1 MESEKSMSEIRRIDQ
16 EEYAAEA
23 LELLNNE
30 REDFVRSACS
40 SLSEGVSSETTRGIL
55 VRKVKSEM
63 KHVLFEHLKRSGTVS
78 GHYVYRYTYGYCRKV
93 RVESRES
100 DVPSKYL
107 DIEKV
112 LTNFDAVIDDIMV
125 EAGKRKMIAE
135 IEAVTKEAQEKR

>member
-1 MESEKSMSEIRRIDQ
+1 MSEIRRIDQ

-30 REDFVRSACS
+30 REDFVRSACC

-63 KHVLFEHLKRSGTVS
+63 KHVLFEHLKRNGTVS
-78 GHYVYRYTYGYCRKV
+78 GHYVHRYTYGYCRKV
-93 RVESRES
+93 RIEPRES

-112 LTNFDAVIDDIMV
+112 LTNFDAVINDIMV

>member
-1 MESEKSMSEIRRIDQ
+1 MNMSQVRRIDQ
-16 EEYAAEA
+16 KEYAAEA
-23 LELLNNE
+23 LDLLNHE
-30 REDFVRSACS
+30 REDFVRSACC

-78 GHYVYRYTYGYCRKV
+78 GHYVHRYTYGYCRKV
-93 RVESRES
+93 RVEPRES
-100 DVPSKYL
+100 EVPSKYL

-125 EAGKRKMIAE
+125 EAGKRKMIAD
-135 IEAVTKEAQEKR
+135 IEEVTKEAQGKQES

>member
-1 MESEKSMSEIRRIDQ
+1 MSEIRRIDQ

-30 REDFVRSACS
+30 REDFVRSACC
-40 SLSEGVSSETTRGIL
+40 SLSEGVSSEATRGIL

-63 KHVLFEHLKRSGTVS
+63 KHVLFEHLKRNGTVS

-93 RVESRES
+93 RVEPRES

>member
-1 MESEKSMSEIRRIDQ
+1 MKSEKSMSEIRRIDQ

-40 SLSEGVSSETTRGIL
+40 SLSEGVSSEATRGIL

-63 KHVLFEHLKRSGTVS
+63 KHVLFEHLKRNGTVS
-78 GHYVYRYTYGYCRKV
+78 GHYVHRYTYGYCRKV
-93 RVESRES
+93 RIEPRES

-112 LTNFDAVIDDIMV
+112 LTNFDAVINDMMV

>member
-1 MESEKSMSEIRRIDQ
+1 MAEIGRIDQ

-23 LELLNNE
+23 LELLNQE
-30 REDFVRSACS
+30 REGFVRSACY
-40 SLSEGVSSETTRGIL
+40 SLSEGVSAEAVRVIL

-93 RVESRES
+93 RVEPKES

-112 LTNFDAVIDDIMV
+112 LANFDAAIDEIMV
-125 EAGKRKMIAE
+125 EAGKRKMIAD
-135 IEAVTKEAQEKR
+135 IEAVTKEAQGEQESF

>member
-1 MESEKSMSEIRRIDQ
+1 MAEIRRIDQ
-16 EEYAAEA
+16 EEYAAKA
-23 LELLNNE
+23 LELFNQE
-30 REDFVRSACS
+30 RDGFVRSACY
-40 SLSEGVSSETTRGIL
+40 SLSEGVSSEAVRVIL

-93 RVESRES
+93 RVEPKES

-112 LTNFDAVIDDIMV
+112 LTNFDAAIDEIMV
-125 EAGKRKMIAE
+125 EAGKRKMIAD
-135 IEAVTKEAQEKR
+135 IETVTKEAQGKQES

>member
-1 MESEKSMSEIRRIDQ
+1 MAEIRRIDQ

-23 LELLNNE
+23 MELLNQV
-30 REDFVRSACS
+30 RESFVRSACY
-40 SLSEGVSSETTRGIL
+40 SLSEGVSSEAVRVIL

-93 RVESRES
+93 RVEPRES

-112 LTNFDAVIDDIMV
+112 LANFDAAIDDIMV
-125 EAGKRKMIAE
+125 EAGKLKMIAD
-135 IEAVTKEAQEKR
+135 IEAVTKEAQGKQES